1 MPSGGARATSGP
13 APDPTAL
20 RRNRK
25 SDAAGWRTL
34 PAEGRTGPTPEFP
47 LEDVQPREWDL
58 WRDLWTR
65 PQAIMWE
72 ENGLHFEVA
81 LFARTLARAEGDK
94 PRTEDAKLT
103 RQYLESLGLTAP
115 GMARLRWKIAP
126 ADHHEA
132 EETAAGTATKPTARK
147 SARDRLKV
155 VRDGEGS

>member
-1 MPSGGARATSGP
+1 MPKGGARATSGP
-13 APDPTAL
+13 APDPNAL

-25 SDAAGWRTL
+25 SDAAGWTTL
-34 PAEGRTGPTPEFP
+34 PAEGRTGPTPEYP

-58 WRDLWTR
+58 WRELWTR

-72 ENGLHFEVA
+72 ELGLSFEVA
-81 LFARTLARAEGDK
+81 LFARTLARAEGHK
-94 PRTEDAKLT
+94 PRTEDAKLA

-126 ADHHEA
+126 ADQDSSA
-132 EETAAGTATKPTARK
+132 PAPKASPRRR

-155 VRDGEGS
+155 VPHDSGD